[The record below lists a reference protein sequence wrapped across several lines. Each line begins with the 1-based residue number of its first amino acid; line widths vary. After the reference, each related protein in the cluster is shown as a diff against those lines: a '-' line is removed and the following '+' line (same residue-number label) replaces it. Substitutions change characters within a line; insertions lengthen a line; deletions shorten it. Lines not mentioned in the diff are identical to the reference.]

1 MFTGGAIKYTAMIG
15 LLLVALI
22 SLNVHVYDTPNDD
35 GTSITIELPWKTGEY
50 KSFEIYRGT
59 SPDNLKL
66 VQDFVIGPVY
76 KDRGLKPRHEYYY
89 KVVGIKKDGTR
100 EESEVI
106 GPVKTVATWF
116 NKNRWGILIA
126 IIILGGVFVYFIEQ
140 ARKGKGLF
148 IRKISGLEA
157 IDDAVG
163 RAAELGKPIVYI
175 PGLLGINSIPT
186 IASLSILRRVAKKAA
201 EYEVDLIMPNAD
213 PMVMT
218 TAQEVVKEA
227 YLDAG
232 RPDLYNA
239 NNIFYLTSDQFGYT
253 AGVDGILMREKPGA
267 VFLQGYFYAE
277 SLILA
282 ETAYSIGAIQIAGTT
297 STTQLPFFVAACDY
311 TWIGEEMLA
320 ASAYL
325 SKDPVILGSLK
336 AEDYAKALI
345 IVFLVVA
352 ILFKFVGLFDLAK
365 LLIAK

>member
-1 MFTGGAIKYTAMIG
+1 MFSILIAII
-15 LLLVALI
+15 L
-22 SLNVHVYDTPNDD
+22 SLNAQIFDTPNDD
-35 GTSITIELPWKTGEY
+35 GTSVTVKLPWDTGKY
-50 KSFEIYRGT
+50 KSFAIYRGT
-59 SPDNLKL
+59 SPENLEL
-66 VQDFVIGPVY
+66 VQNFVVGETH
-76 KDRGLKPRHEYYY
+76 KDRGLKPGGEYYY
-89 KVVGIKKDGTR
+89 KVVARTKDER
-100 EESEVI
+100 IEETQVI
-106 GPVKTVATWF
+106 GPIKTVATWF
-116 NKNRWGILIA
+116 NTNRIGILVA
-126 IIILGGVFVYFIEQ
+126 IIILGGFFVYFIEK
-140 ARKGKGLF
+140 ARSGVELF

-232 RPDLYNA
+232 RPDIYNP
-239 NNIFYLTSDQFGYT
+239 NNIYYLTSDQFGYT

-282 ETAYSIGAIQIAGTT
+282 ETAYSIG
-297 STTQLPFFVAACDY
+297 
-311 TWIGEEMLA
+311 
-320 ASAYL
+320 
-325 SKDPVILGSLK
+325 
-336 AEDYAKALI
+336 
-345 IVFLVVA
+345 
-352 ILFKFVGLFDLAK
+352 DL
-365 LLIAK
+365 LW

>member
-1 MFTGGAIKYTAMIG
+1 MVAIKYRPMFGILMAII
-15 LLLVALI
+15 L
-22 SLNVHVYDTPNDD
+22 SLNVQVYDTPNDD
-35 GTSITIELPWKTGEY
+35 GTSITIKLPWQTGKY
-50 KSFEIYRGT
+50 KSFSIYRGT
-59 SPDNLKL
+59 TPTNLKL
-66 VQDFVIGPVY
+66 IQNFVVGETY
-76 KDRGLKPRHEYYY
+76 KDRGLRPGGEYYY
-89 KVVGIKKDGTR
+89 RIVAHTKDGKT
-100 EESEVI
+100 EETKII
-106 GPVKTVATWF
+106 GPVKTIATWF
-116 NKNRWGILIA
+116 NKNRLGILIA
-126 IIILGGVFVYFIEQ
+126 IIILGGLFVYFIEK
-140 ARKGKGLF
+140 ARSGAELF

-186 IASLSILRRVAKKAA
+186 IASLSILRKVAKKAA

-232 RPDLYNA
+232 RPDIYNP
-239 NNIFYLTSDQFGYT
+239 NNIYYLTSDQFGYT
-253 AGVDGILMREKPGA
+253 AGVDGILIREKPGA

-282 ETAYSIGAIQIAGTT
+282 ETAHSIGAIQIAGTT

-311 TWIGEEMLA
+311 TLIGEEMLA

-325 SKDPVILGSLK
+325 SKDPVTLGSLK

-345 IVFLVVA
+345 IIFLIVA
-352 ILFKFVGLFDLAK
+352 ILSKVIGFFDFTK

>member
-1 MFTGGAIKYTAMIG
+1 MIG
-15 LLLVALI
+15 LLLILL
-22 SLNVHVYDTPNDD
+22 SLNVQVFDTPNDE
-35 GTSITIELPWKTGEY
+35 GTSITIKLPWKTGMY
-50 KSFEIYRGT
+50 RSFAIYRGE
-59 SPDNLKL
+59 SPKSLHL
-66 VQDFVIGPVY
+66 VQDFVVGETY
-76 KDRGLKPRHEYYY
+76 KDRGLQPGKEYYY
-89 KVVGIKKDGTR
+89 RVVAYRKDGG
-100 EESEVI
+100 EESSGII

-116 NKNRWGILIA
+116 NSNRVGILIA
-126 IIILGGVFVYFIEQ
+126 IILLGGLFVYFIEK
-140 ARKGKGLF
+140 ARKGEDLF

-227 YLDAG
+227 YMDAG
-232 RPDLYNA
+232 RPDLYNP
-239 NNIFYLTSDQFGYT
+239 NSIYYLTSDQFGYT

-311 TWIGEEMLA
+311 TLIGEEMLA

-325 SKDPVILGSLK
+325 SKDPVTLGSLK
-336 AEDYAKALI
+336 AEDYAKGFI

-352 ILFKFVGLFDLAK
+352 ILSKFLGFFDFAK

>member
-1 MFTGGAIKYTAMIG
+1 MFSRMAIKYRPMIG
-15 LLLVALI
+15 LLLILFA
-22 SLNVHVYDTPNDD
+22 LNVQVFDTPNDD
-35 GTSITIELPWKTGEY
+35 GTSITIKLPWKTGKY
-50 KSFEIYRGT
+50 RSFAIYRGK

-66 VQDFVIGPVY
+66 VQDFVVGEVY
-76 KDRGLKPRHEYYY
+76 KDRGLEPGKEYYY
-89 KVVGIKKDGTR
+89 KIVAYTKDGGK
-100 EESEVI
+100 EETEVI

-116 NKNRWGILIA
+116 NSNRLGILVA
-126 IIILGGVFVYFIEQ
+126 IILLGGLFVYFVEK
-140 ARKGKGLF
+140 ARKGEDLF

-227 YLDAG
+227 YMDAG
-232 RPDLYNA
+232 RPDLYNP
-239 NNIFYLTSDQFGYT
+239 NNIYYLTSDQFGYT

-311 TWIGEEMLA
+311 TLIGEEMLA

-325 SKDPVILGSLK
+325 SKDPVTLGSLK
-336 AEDYAKALI
+336 AEDYAKAFI

-352 ILFKFVGLFDLAK
+352 ILSKFFGFFDFSK